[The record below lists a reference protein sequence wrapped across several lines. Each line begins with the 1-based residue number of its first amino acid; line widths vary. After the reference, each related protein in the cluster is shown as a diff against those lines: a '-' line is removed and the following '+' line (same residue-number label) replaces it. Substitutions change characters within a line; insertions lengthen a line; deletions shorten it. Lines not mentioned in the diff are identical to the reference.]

1 LDTALP
7 PAKWLASG
15 QAPAQHSTSS
25 RGRPRRRAA
34 RPGHRDR
41 ADGRPGGAFHR
52 VGADA
57 ADGNA
62 PTGAGARG
70 PDERFGQMG
79 RQGSRGCAVRAFPR
93 GERQG
98 RAPHPSPLLCP
109 RRPPCNDEPPTS
121 ASRRAVPCRAF
132 RPPTRQTRTG
142 NGSFGVWNP
151 SRLSLH
157 IYHLCS

>member
-1 LDTALP
+1 MDTALP

-93 GERQG
+93 LARGEPRPRCFAHAGQHG
-98 RAPHPSPLLCP
+98 MVSR
-109 RRPPCNDEPPTS
+109 RRPPC
-121 ASRRAVPCRAF
+121 RAVRSV
-132 RPPTRQTRTG
+132 PPSRQTRTG

>member
-1 LDTALP
+1 MDTALP

-79 RQGSRGCAVRAFPR
+79 RQGSRGCAVYSCPNVPARHGTALHGTARAWAR
-93 GERQG
+93 
-98 RAPHPSPLLCP
+98 PHGTKWHGKL
-109 RRPPCNDEPPTS
+109 
-121 ASRRAVPCRAF
+121 AVPCPVV
-132 RPPTRQTRTG
+132 PPCRSP
-142 NGSFGVWNP
+142 GS
-151 SRLSLH
+151 STT
-157 IYHLCS
+157 